1 MSRQLQFD
9 FGATSLGLRPPSRW
23 PRQAR
28 SDADRL
34 MFRLHPAQ
42 SAQMATVADHTRR
55 SHGLSGKPR
64 DAGQLHV
71 SLVGLHNGG
80 EIDRT
85 TVHDASAAAATVR
98 VPAFELAFDRIASFH
113 NRESKPL
120 VLLCGKGADKVV
132 ELERRIIDAL
142 NRAGL
147 RLRRRAGL
155 VPHCTVLYADRLVPE
170 TPLDRP
176 IVVPITE
183 FHLLHRSA
191 SGRRRSVGN
200 WPLLG

>member
-1 MSRQLQFD
+1 M
-9 FGATSLGLRPPSRW
+9 
-23 PRQAR
+23 
-28 SDADRL
+28 
-34 MFRLHPAQ
+34 
-42 SAQMATVADHTRR
+42 
-55 SHGLSGKPR
+55 
-64 DAGQLHV
+64 
-71 SLVGLHNGG
+71 GLHNGG

-120 VLLCGKGADKVV
+120 VLLCGKGAEKVV

-147 RLRRRAGL
+147 RLRRRAGF
-155 VPHCTVLYADRLVPE
+155 VPLCTVLYADRLVPE